1 MMMMMMIY
9 IYIYISAIGVSRA
22 GPGHVGSKAKV
33 IILRPSDQYS
43 LNVFLWLSW
52 QRSEAVLD
60 VKCYL

>member
-1 MMMMMMIY
+1 M
-9 IYIYISAIGVSRA
+9 SAIDISRA

-33 IILRPSDQYS
+33 IILCPSDRYS

-52 QRSEAVLD
+52 QRIEAVLD